1 MHLSKLAV
9 EVLCRADHTI
19 KNVDLP
25 KTRDRKK
32 GLSLYE
38 LLITT
43 NMGSRVGMDRQNSG
57 STNCDSG
64 SVV

>member
-1 MHLSKLAV
+1 MPTTRLKMF
-9 EVLCRADHTI
+9 
-19 KNVDLP
+19 DLP